1 MVKFVHLLVLSTL
14 IIWLAGSGCVGNS
27 TSEIEKSG
35 VNSNAVEAGNGA
47 QTTDMEME
55 LTQADIQEV
64 DNDMA
69 DLEDLLKEASPEEE
83 IEIEELK

>member
-1 MVKFVHLLVLSTL
+1 MVKFVHLLVLSAL

-35 VNSNAVEAGNGA
+35 VNSNAVGAGNA
-47 QTTDMEME
+47 VPATDMEME

-64 DNDMA
+64 DSDMA
-69 DLEDLLKEASPEEE
+69 NLEALLEVASPSED
-83 IEIEELK
+83 IEIEEL

>member
-14 IIWLAGSGCVGNS
+14 IIWLAGAGCVGNS

-55 LTQADIQEV
+55 LTQVDIQDV